1 MLPVGL
7 PQDAPG
13 CQELGRPEGLP
24 SGIPRRG
31 PTFPTVA
38 TLYKRGGAYY
48 LNWRVDG
55 TQYRR
60 SLGTIDRKAAEAI
73 RAEKEAERH
82 GLITPSRGVTVGD
95 VLDTYMGWY
104 KTERPTTH
112 KRALSALKRFRLAF
126 DNAPAESLSG
136 DAIEKWAAAE
146 AAQGQAEKAL
156 KLARAALK
164 RAVAK
169 RRIAHSPMDG
179 VVIPKSITSRAPP
192 YYNREQLRALA
203 RQPRGAAWIF
213 MVATGMRRGEMAKA
227 RRSDVR
233 DGMILV
239 ESLPTGRT
247 KSAKWRAIPLNA
259 HARRALAW
267 LGDDLLVPVVAD
279 TLGDW
284 FTEDAEAAGLPGSL
298 HWLRH
303 TFCTILA
310 QQGVSLHE
318 IKRLAGHSSITV
330 TEKYAHHAPDFGRP
344 AVGTMA
350 AWGRGDKH
358 RKKHTRP

>member
-1 MLPVGL
+1 M
-7 PQDAPG
+7 
-13 CQELGRPEGLP
+13 
-24 SGIPRRG
+24 
-31 PTFPTVA
+31 A

-55 TQYRR
+55 VQYRR

-156 KLARAALK
+156 KLARAAFK

-179 VVIPKSITSRAPP
+179 VVIPKSVTSRAPP
-192 YYNREQLRALA
+192 YYTREQLRLLA
-203 RQPRGAAWIF
+203 KQERGAAWIF
-213 MVATGMRRGEMAKA
+213 MVATGIRRGEMVKA
-227 RRSDVR
+227 RQGDAR
-233 DGMILV
+233 DGVLLI
-239 ESLPTGRT
+239 ESVAEGRT
-247 KSAKWRAIPLNA
+247 KSGKWRAVPLNPI
-259 HARRALAW
+259 ALKALDR
-267 LGDDLLVPVVAD
+267 LGPDLLVTCHKD

-284 FTEDAEAAGLPGSL
+284 FSEDAKAAGLPGSL

-330 TEKYAHHAPDFGRP
+330 TEKYAHHAPDYGRP

-350 AWGRGDKH
+350 GWGKGQKH
-358 RKKHTRP
+358 KRQAQAPRKPNSPRSSAG

>member
-1 MLPVGL
+1 
-7 PQDAPG
+7 
-13 CQELGRPEGLP
+13 
-24 SGIPRRG
+24 
-31 PTFPTVA
+31 
-38 TLYKRGGAYY
+38 
-48 LNWRVDG
+48 
-55 TQYRR
+55 
-60 SLGTIDRKAAEAI
+60 
-73 RAEKEAERH
+73 
-82 GLITPSRGVTVGD
+82 VGD

-104 KTERPTTH
+104 RTERPTTY
-112 KRALSALKRFRLAF
+112 KRAVSALKRFRVAF

-136 DAIEKWAAAE
+136 DAIELWAASE

-169 RRIAHSPMDG
+169 RRIAHSPMAG
-179 VVIPKSITSRAPP
+179 VVIPKSLTSRAPP
-192 YYNREQLRALA
+192 YYARDQLRELA

-213 MVATGMRRGEMAKA
+213 MAATGLRRGEMVKA
-227 RRSDVR
+227 QRADVR
-233 DGMILV
+233 EGMLAV
-239 ESLPTGRT
+239 ESLPEGRT
-247 KSAKWRAIPLNA
+247 KSGKWRVVPLNPYA
-259 HARRALAW
+259 LRALDR
-267 LGDDLLVPVVAD
+267 LGDGPLVACHAD

-284 FTEDAEAAGLPGSL
+284 FKADARAAGLPGSL

-303 TFCTILA
+303 TFCTVLA

-350 AWGRGDKH
+350 AWGRGGKH

>member
-1 MLPVGL
+1 M
-7 PQDAPG
+7 
-13 CQELGRPEGLP
+13 
-24 SGIPRRG
+24 
-31 PTFPTVA
+31 A
-38 TLYKRGGAYY
+38 TLYKRGEAYY
-48 LNWRVDG
+48 LNWREDG
-55 TQYRR
+55 VQYRR
-60 SLGTIDRKAAEAI
+60 SLGAIDRKAAEAI

-95 VLDTYMGWY
+95 LLDTYLDWY
-104 KTERPTTH
+104 RTARPTTY

-126 DNAPAESLSG
+126 DHAPAESLPG

-156 KLARAALK
+156 KLARAAFK

-192 YYNREQLRALA
+192 YYTREQLRLLA
-203 RQPRGAAWIF
+203 RQPHGAAWIF
-213 MVATGMRRGEMAKA
+213 MAATGLRRGEMAKA
-227 RRSDVR
+227 HRQDVR
-233 DGMILV
+233 DVMLVV
-239 ESLPTGRT
+239 ESLPEGRT
-247 KSAKWRAIPLNA
+247 KSGKWRAIPLNP
-259 HARRALAW
+259 HALRALGR
-267 LGDDLLVPVVAD
+267 LGEGPLVACHPD

-284 FTEDAEAAGLPGSL
+284 FREEARAAGLPGSL

-318 IKRLAGHSSITV
+318 IKRLAGQS
-330 TEKYAHHAPDFGRP
+330 
-344 AVGTMA
+344 
-350 AWGRGDKH
+350 
-358 RKKHTRP
+358 